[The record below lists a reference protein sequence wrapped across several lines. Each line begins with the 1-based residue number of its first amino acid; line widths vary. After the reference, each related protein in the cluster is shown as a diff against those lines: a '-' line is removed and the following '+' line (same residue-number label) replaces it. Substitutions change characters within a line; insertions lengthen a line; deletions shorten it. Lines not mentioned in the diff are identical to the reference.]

1 MDTGV
6 VEAIM
11 FSHLPCWLP
20 SFAGVL
26 NKDLIFLS
34 SHKFIRGMKSLVSL
48 MVGNH
53 SISYSLASPVSACK
67 ISFFDD

>member
-1 MDTGV
+1 
-6 VEAIM
+6 
-11 FSHLPCWLP
+11 
-20 SFAGVL
+20 
-26 NKDLIFLS
+26 
-34 SHKFIRGMKSLVSL
+34 MKSLVSL